1 MMFCPSPKHGSS
13 AALFQLD
20 CSKTDQLQNVGSSAL
35 MHAKTDKAKFK
46 ETSWT
51 IYKQN
56 AAKSA
61 NQTVKNTVLILLN
74 ELHEQAAMSYILY

>member
-1 MMFCPSPKHGSS
+1 
-13 AALFQLD
+13 
-20 CSKTDQLQNVGSSAL
+20 